1 MTSIYE
7 KKISAEVRLI
17 HAEQM
22 SLYNFI
28 ILRKK
33 ETPTQVFS
41 CGICE
46 TFKNSG
52 GCAWKHVTYYYVGHK
67 LAIFNAVL
75 FFLLHILLT
84 RWWDMRLKH
93 DVAWLWEEQA
103 DSRNVCRNKK
113 KYCSYCITLIRI
125 DTILSKNI

>member
-33 ETPTQVFS
+33 QRTQMK
-41 CGICE
+41 
-46 TFKNSG
+46 TKQL
-52 GCAWKHVTYYYVGHK
+52 KQD
-67 LAIFNAVL
+67 
-75 FFLLHILLT
+75 ILN
-84 RWWDMRLKH
+84 
-93 DVAWLWEEQA
+93 Q
-103 DSRNVCRNKK
+103 
-113 KYCSYCITLIRI
+113 
-125 DTILSKNI
+125 

>member
-46 TFKNSG
+46 TF
-52 GCAWKHVTYYYVGHK
+52 
-67 LAIFNAVL
+67 
-75 FFLLHILLT
+75 
-84 RWWDMRLKH
+84 
-93 DVAWLWEEQA
+93 
-103 DSRNVCRNKK
+103 
-113 KYCSYCITLIRI
+113 
-125 DTILSKNI
+125 